1 MTVTEFIKTACPHDC
16 PSACALEVER
26 LAPDRIGRVRGA
38 SDFDYTDGVVCAK
51 VARYGERVHHPD
63 RLTRPLQR
71 VGAKGDGDFREI
83 EWDQALDEIAEAFT
97 ATTQAGGREAVWP
110 YHSGGTMGI
119 IQRYGL
125 DRLRNT
131 MGYSR
136 QKTTICIGA
145 AEPGWRVGIG
155 ELRGTDPREI
165 ADSDLIVVWGG
176 NPVSTQ
182 VNLMR
187 HIQRA
192 RKTRGAKLAVVDCY
206 RTPSIEAADIPIL
219 LRPGTD
225 AALATAMMN
234 VMLAEGLADR
244 DFLESHS
251 DFDDGVAAHLATR
264 TPEWAADITG
274 LTADAICDFARLYGR
289 TDRAF
294 LRLGFGFTRSRNGA
308 PNMHAVTALPAVSGA
323 WRHKGGGA
331 FFLNL
336 DNWKLDLTL
345 AHALDRID
353 PDVRMLD
360 QARIGP
366 VLTGDEEALKGGPP
380 VGAMIMQNANSANV
394 APDTTLVRRGLTR
407 DDLFL
412 CVHEQFMTATAQC
425 ADIVL
430 PATMF
435 LEHDDIYY
443 GLGHTAITVGRR
455 VLEPH
460 AQCRSNDAVVRALAK
475 RLGAEHP
482 GLGMEPWAL
491 IDATLRASGL
501 GDAET
506 AAARGYVERG
516 PDFDEGH
523 FTAGF
528 PNPSGR
534 FRFRADWAALGP
546 YTDGLPDLVD
556 FADLIEGASTEH
568 PFRLVA
574 PPARTFLNSSFTET
588 PGSRAREAR
597 PTARI
602 HAEDADRLGIEEGAL
617 VRLGN
622 RRGEVVLHATLF
634 DGMHPGTVIV
644 EGVWPNA
651 DFEGGRG
658 INHLIGADPLPPGGG
673 AGFHDTAVWV
683 RAEAARLAAE

>member
-1 MTVTEFIKTACPHDC
+1 MTDFHKTACPHDC

-26 LAPDRIGRVRGA
+26 LAPDRIGRVRGQ
-38 SDFDYTDGVVCAK
+38 SGFDYTDGVICAK

-63 RLTRPLQR
+63 RLTRPLRR
-71 VGAKGDGDFREI
+71 VGAKGDGDFRPLA
-83 EWDQALDEIAEAFT
+83 WDDALDEIAEAFLR
-97 ATTQAGGREAVWP
+97 AAQSGGPEAVWP

-119 IQRYGL
+119 VQRFGI

-145 AEPGWRVGIG
+145 AEPGWRVGVG
-155 ELRGTDPREI
+155 DLRGTDPREI
-165 ADSDLIVVWGG
+165 AESDLIVVWGG

-192 RKTRGAKLAVVDCY
+192 RKARGAKLVVVDCY

-225 AALATAMMN
+225 AALATAMMQ
-234 VMLAEGLADR
+234 VMLVEGLADR
-244 DFLESHS
+244 DFLASHS
-251 DFDDGVAAHLATR
+251 DFDDEVAAHLAAR
-264 TPEWAADITG
+264 TPKWAAEITG
-274 LTADAICDFARLYGR
+274 LTADAIRDFACLYGR

-294 LRLGFGFTRSRNGA
+294 LRLGFGFTRGRNGA
-308 PNMHAVTALPAVSGA
+308 ANMHAVTALPAVSGA
-323 WRHKGGGA
+323 WRYRGGGA
-331 FFLNL
+331 FFINL

-345 AHALDRID
+345 AHALDAIRPETRI
-353 PDVRMLD
+353 LD

-366 VLTGDEEALKGGPP
+366 VLTGDAEALKGGPP
-380 VGAMIMQNANSANV
+380 VTAMVMQNANSANV
-394 APDTTLVRRGLTR
+394 APDSTLVRRGLTR

-412 CVHEQFMTATAQC
+412 AVHEQFMTATAQC

-455 VLEPH
+455 IIEPL
-460 AQCRSNDAVVRALAK
+460 AECRSNDAVVRALAK

-482 GLGMEPWAL
+482 SLELEPWAL
-491 IDATLRASGL
+491 IDRILRASGL
-501 GDAET
+501 GDAES
-506 AAARGYVERG
+506 AQRVGYVERG

-534 FRFRADWAALGP
+534 FRFHADWAALGP
-546 YTDGLPDLVD
+546 YTDGLPAIVD
-556 FADLIEGASTEH
+556 HAELIESADASH

-574 PPARTFLNSSFTET
+574 PPARTFLNSSFTEM
-588 PGSRAREAR
+588 PSSRAREER
-597 PTARI
+597 PTVLL
-602 HAEDADRLGIEEGAL
+602 HPVDADRLGLADGAR

-622 RRGEVVLHATLF
+622 RRGEVVLHARLF
-634 DGMHPGTVIV
+634 DGLHAGTLIV

-651 DFEGGRG
+651 DFEEGRG
-658 INHLIGADPLPPGGG
+658 INHLIGADPLPPAGG
-673 AGFHDTAVWV
+673 AAFHDTAVWL
-683 RAEAARLAAE
+683 RAETARLAAE